1 MQNVNLS
8 PDYAGIEVTNAGQIY
23 IDNVRT
29 KFNVKELVSRRI
41 HDHQKNYALGYIRP
55 TLIRA
60 IHFLRVYSDSPMY
73 INTWAYQNA
82 PGNFEHRGFRELESI
97 GAKYSRHKYGM
108 AVDFNITGMSSDE
121 VNDHILAHQA
131 DFLSFGFTTIENK
144 AFTTTWTHL
153 DIRYTGLPTTML
165 VVNP

>member
-1 MQNVNLS
+1 MQNINLS
-8 PDYAGIEVTNAGQIY
+8 SDYAGIEITNAGQIY
-23 IDNVRT
+23 IDTVRT

-41 HDHQKNYALGYIRP
+41 YEHQGNFALGYIRP

-60 IHFLRVYSDSPMY
+60 IHFLRVYFDSPMY

-82 PGNFEHRGFRELESI
+82 PGNFQQRGYRELNSI

-121 VNDHILAHQA
+121 VNDHILTHQ
-131 DFLSFGFTTIENK
+131 DNFLSFGFTTIENK
-144 AFTTTWTHL
+144 IFTTTWTHL
-153 DIRYTGLPTTML
+153 DIRYTGLPDAML